1 MSDAEKYSAVETLR
15 DGRTVEIRA
24 LRPDDKDRFMAAVNL
39 SSPESI
45 YRRFFGPR
53 RHFSEA
59 EQAFFLNPDF
69 IKHVALV
76 AVEQEGGGS
85 VIAGGAR
92 YVVVEPGRAEVAFM
106 VVDKF
111 QGQGIGAALLRHLIA
126 IARKAGLDELSAEV
140 LAGNAPM
147 LKVFG
152 KSGLPASTKQTGG
165 TVHIALKVT

>member
-1 MSDAEKYSAVETLR
+1 
-15 DGRTVEIRA
+15 
-24 LRPDDKDRFMAAVNL
+24 
-39 SSPESI
+39 
-45 YRRFFGPR
+45 
-53 RHFSEA
+53 
-59 EQAFFLNPDF
+59 
-69 IKHVALV
+69 VALV
-76 AVEQEGGGS
+76 AVGQEGGGS

-111 QGQGIGAALLRHLIA
+111 QGQGIGAALLRHLIV